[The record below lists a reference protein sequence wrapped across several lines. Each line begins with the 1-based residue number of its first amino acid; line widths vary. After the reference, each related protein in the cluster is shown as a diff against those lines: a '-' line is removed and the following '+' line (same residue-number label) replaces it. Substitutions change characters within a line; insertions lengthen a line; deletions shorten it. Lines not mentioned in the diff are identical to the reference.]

1 MELKEY
7 LGLSLI
13 DDIKMTISNDAIE
26 FSKQTPSTKLAL
38 CDQNNY
44 ALSVYKEG
52 VKHLINVID
61 DVGAENELLES
72 ENVLLKSEVDRF
84 QTKYGEINPDFINK
98 QKSMVVIRD
107 SKEKTHAKKACIKYI
122 EKYNSQQRNN

>member
-7 LGLSLI
+7 LGSKLI
-13 DDIKMTISNDAIE
+13 DDIKKSISNDCVD
-26 FSKQTPSTKLAL
+26 FCKQTQSTKLAL
-38 CDQNNY
+38 ADQNNY

-72 ENVLLKSEVDRF
+72 KVELLENEVDRY
-84 QTKYGEINPDFINK
+84 QTKYGEINQDFIDK
-98 QKSMVVIRD
+98 QKSIVVVRD
-107 SKEKTHAKKACIKYI
+107 LEKSHAKKALIKYI
-122 EKYNSQQRNN
+122 QKHDSNQRN

>member
-7 LGLSLI
+7 LGTKLI
-13 DDIKMTISNDAIE
+13 DDIKKTISNDAKD
-26 FSKQTPSTKLAL
+26 FCNQSSATKLAL
-38 CDQNNY
+38 ADQNKY

-72 ENVLLKSEVDRF
+72 KVELLENEVDRF
-84 QTKYGEINPDFINK
+84 QRKYGEISQDFIDK
-98 QKSMVVIRD
+98 QKSVVVVRD
-107 SKEKTHAKKACIKYI
+107 SETSHAKKACEKYI
-122 EKYNSQQRNN
+122 QKYGKANSQ